1 MKNKANLGILAQ
13 IRAIKEARNSGK
25 ENTAYMKAV
34 DEIKRQWQEKG
45 FTAYGQVQT
54 RGLIGKNGLLNQS
67 AQNAAQFNIY
77 GVQHQQRS
85 WPLID
90 DLGVKVI
97 TDAQANV
104 KYPLIDGNNSQW
116 VEEGESIECTTTF
129 EGLNLRPRRMVSLVD
144 YSDALILSSDSDLDK
159 EIEGD
164 LIESVFARVQ
174 DTIFND
180 IFDGENATTLT
191 TFDDL
196 VGFELSAGNK
206 KIHNGVYLVSPTAA
220 ANLKKMMH
228 GNFPVMINNMIN
240 GYRVIE
246 SPSLEGDKIIFGD
259 FTKLLLVQFGKGLD
273 ITLNDVTKKIDGI
286 IELTINSYWAWGM
299 TDENG
304 FIFAKTQSE

>member
-1 MKNKANLGILAQ
+1 MEKQAKNLGILAQ

-25 ENTAYMKAV
+25 NTAYMKTV

-45 FTAYGQVQT
+45 LTAYGQIQT
-54 RGLIGKNGLLNQS
+54 RGIIGKNGLLDQS
-67 AQNAAQFNIY
+67 AQNAAQFKIY
-77 GVQHQQRS
+77 GVQHQQRA
-85 WPLID
+85 WPLIE

-116 VEEGESIECTTTF
+116 VEEGERIECTTQF
-129 EGLNLRPRRMVSLVD
+129 LGLNLRPRRMVSLVG
-144 YSDALILSSDSDLDK
+144 YSNELILLSDSDLET
-159 EIEGD
+159 EIEND
-164 LIESVFARVQ
+164 LIESVFERVQ

-180 IFDGENATTLT
+180 IFDAENATTLT
-191 TFDDL
+191 TFDNL
-196 VGFELSAGNK
+196 VAFELEAGQK

-228 GNFPVMINNMIN
+228 GNFPVMINNIIN

-246 SPSLEGDKIIFGD
+246 TPSLEGDKIIFGD
-259 FTKLLLVQFGKGLD
+259 FSKLLLVQFGKGLD
-273 ITLNDVTKKIDGI
+273 ITLNEITKAPNV
-286 IELTINSYWAWGM
+286 ELTINSYWAWGT

>member
-13 IRAIKEARNSGK
+13 IRAIKEAHNSGK
-25 ENTAYMKAV
+25 ENTEYMKVV

-45 FTAYGQVQT
+45 FTAFGQIQT
-54 RGLIGKNGLLNQS
+54 RGILGKNGLLDQS

-77 GVQHQQRS
+77 GVQHQQRA

-116 VEEGESIECTTTF
+116 VEEGESIECTTQF
-129 EGLNLRPRRMVSLVD
+129 LGLNLRPRRMISLVG
-144 YSDALILSSDSDLDK
+144 YSSELILMGGDSDLEK
-159 EIEGD
+159 EIEND

-174 DTIFND
+174 DTVFND
-180 IFDGENATTLT
+180 IFDVENATSLT
-191 TFDDL
+191 TFHD
-196 VGFELSAGNK
+196 VVNFELSAGNK

-228 GNFPVMINNMIN
+228 GNFPVMLNNMIN
-240 GYRVIE
+240 GYRVVE
-246 SPSLEGDKIIFGD
+246 TPSLEGDKIIFGD
-259 FTKLLLVQFGKGLD
+259 FSKLLLVQFGKGLD
-273 ITLNDVTKKIDGI
+273 ITLNEITKAPNV
-286 IELTINSYWAWGM
+286 ELSINSYWAWGM
-299 TDENG
+299 MDENA
-304 FIFAKTQSE
+304 FIFGTTASV